1 MVEVPTCKRQIQ
13 MGVWCGTEGSAA
25 ITERLHAAFNETKS
39 LELNL
44 GLRSQVP
51 GRQVFKDRLTCMND
65 IYLTSP

>member
-1 MVEVPTCKRQIQ
+1 
-13 MGVWCGTEGSAA
+13 MGVGRGTEGSAT

-51 GRQVFKDRLTCMND
+51 GSQVFTNRLTRMND